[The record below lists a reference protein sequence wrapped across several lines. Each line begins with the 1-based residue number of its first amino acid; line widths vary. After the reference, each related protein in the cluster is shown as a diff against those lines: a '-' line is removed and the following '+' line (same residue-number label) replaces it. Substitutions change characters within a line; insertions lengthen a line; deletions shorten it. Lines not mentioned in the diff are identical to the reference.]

1 MLNYVILIPDFV
13 DSSGISCLP
22 FKWFAFFP
30 SNLQVEAALLKGY
43 PGVYTL
49 VLFLRISVN
58 EQHARVIPDCPNR
71 HELGTNCISW
81 ACILDWYGTIY
92 LSCSVMTRVYPVVF
106 INSDGVICYLPIF
119 KIRISELHVNV
130 WEVKFV
136 VQSEF
141 VWGVWGVSDISP
153 NWVKMAS

>member
-71 HELGTNCISW
+71 HELHLMSMHPRLIWNNLFIVFSH
-81 ACILDWYGTIY
+81 DQS
-92 LSCSVMTRVYPVVF
+92 LSCSFYKF
-106 INSDGVICYLPIF
+106 WWSYLLPANIQNQNQWTAC
-119 KIRISELHVNV
+119 KRMRS
-130 WEVKFV
+130 
-136 VQSEF
+136 
-141 VWGVWGVSDISP
+141 
-153 NWVKMAS
+153 